1 MTTLALLSDIHGN
14 LPALEAVMADIRAR
28 RPDAVYVLGDIVN
41 GCPWPGDVLDLIAAE
56 GWPMLLGNHDDAV
69 IQLGTPRMEP
79 RYADK
84 PRYGPLWWTREH
96 LTPAHLDRLN
106 GLPLELGLC
115 FADAPSIRLVH
126 GAPGNFFI
134 GLRPDSPEAWVEEQ
148 LAGVAERVVAAGHT
162 HFPMAR
168 TLGAGGAPD
177 TEGRLVLNSG
187 SVGIPYDDDPR
198 TGYLWLEGG
207 RGGWRTAIRRLDYD
221 RDRVETAYAETGLGA
236 AAGPMGE
243 MVLRSV
249 LSGLPW
255 VSDFGYWLRQHENG
269 AQLDLAE
276 AQRCYDAAHGP
287 GRWAFPFI
295 L

>member
-1 MTTLALLSDIHGN
+1 
-14 LPALEAVMADIRAR
+14 
-28 RPDAVYVLGDIVN
+28 
-41 GCPWPGDVLDLIAAE
+41 
-56 GWPMLLGNHDDAV
+56 
-69 IQLGTPRMEP
+69 
-79 RYADK
+79 
-84 PRYGPLWWTREH
+84 
-96 LTPAHLDRLN
+96 
-106 GLPLELGLC
+106 
-115 FADAPSIRLVH
+115 
-126 GAPGNFFI
+126 
-134 GLRPDSPEAWVEEQ
+134 
-148 LAGVAERVVAAGHT
+148 
-162 HFPMAR
+162 MAR
-168 TLGAGGAPD
+168 TLGAVGTPD

-207 RGGWRTAIRRLDYD
+207 LGGWRVEIRRLDYD
-221 RDRVETAYAETGLGA
+221 RDRVESAYAETGLKA

-269 AQLDLAE
+269 AHMDMAE
-276 AQRCYDAAHGP
+276 AQRLYDAAHGP